1 MGIASFFDFLNGCFA
16 MMLYAVTCFTGDGFR
31 TFFNLIPR
39 VFRVAA
45 MFRLLCLPF
54 LLFGTDIGAFHPARH
69 IGGFIQRC
77 GLRRMEKLLT
87 NL

>member
-31 TFFNLIPR
+31 TFFNLI
-39 VFRVAA
+39 

-69 IGGFIQRC
+69 IGGFIQRR